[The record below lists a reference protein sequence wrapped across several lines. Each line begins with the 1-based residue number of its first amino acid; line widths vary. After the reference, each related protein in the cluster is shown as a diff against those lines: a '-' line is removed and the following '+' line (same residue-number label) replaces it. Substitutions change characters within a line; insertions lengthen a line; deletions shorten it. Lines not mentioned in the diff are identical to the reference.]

1 MEEALL
7 ANAIYYLFFH
17 FIIIP
22 NFFCLFPLQLSSV
35 LAMILIL
42 SNLYWEISFDL
53 LYLEI
58 SSPKI
63 KQKCCP
69 NKKVLQS
76 AITDVIFPQTTNIF
90 LKIIPVFFNF
100 HPVFSVISN
109 GFYLLFYLLLQ
120 ESDFCAQHKFYWL
133 SHKSLLLFTIGACF
147 TFIHSMIHLFS
158 LNFYFS
164 QNWYTKIIA
173 AHFSWIV
180 SFYLFISW
188 IKLKPEVFDGYHYTP
203 LKYPFSIADSLSN
216 DLLSFIRSNITRL
229 MKIIQRVRE
238 IDEQFI
244 NEIII
249 FLRTRTIRDYLRQRN
264 LRRESISRIRSFL
277 LRLTEALIL
286 RPSERV
292 HLAEALAIEQPCVD
306 VSVREENF
314 IFFI

>member
-1 MEEALL
+1 MEEVLL

-17 FIIIP
+17 FIVIP
-22 NFFCLFPLQLSSV
+22 NSFLLFPWQLSYV
-35 LAMILIL
+35 LAIILIL

-58 SSPKI
+58 SSPRI
-63 KQKCCP
+63 KQKCCS
-69 NKKVLQS
+69 NKKGFHS
-76 AITDVIFPQTTNIF
+76 AITDIVFPNITNIF

-100 HPVFSVISN
+100 NPIFSVVAN

-120 ESDFCAQHKFYWL
+120 ESDFCAHHKFYWL
-133 SHKSLLLFTIGACF
+133 SHKSLLLLTIGTCF
-147 TFIHSMIHLFS
+147 TFLYNVINLLS
-158 LNFYFS
+158 LKFYFS
-164 QNWYTKIIA
+164 HNWYTKTIA
-173 AHFSWIV
+173 SHFSWIL

-188 IKLKPEVFDGYHYTP
+188 IKLKPQVFDGYRYTP
-203 LKYPFSIADSLSN
+203 LKYPFSIADTLCN
-216 DLLSFIRSNITRL
+216 DFIFLIRFHLTRL

-244 NEIII
+244 NEIIV
-249 FLRTRTIRDYLRQRN
+249 FLRTRTIKDYLRQRN
-264 LRRESISRIRSFL
+264 LRRESMSRIRSSL

-292 HLAEALAIEQPCVD
+292 HIAEALAIEQPCVD
-306 VSVREENF
+306 VLVRDESF